1 MRLIAAAICYVI
13 HWNYDCMQLAWKVL
27 YCFFC
32 KNQQSLSHFLSLSH
46 YWVTDNISNDLVHI
60 FSPEKN
66 TDKNNDFRRPLIPMI
81 CEFLSE
87 SETVFAQ
94 LAKKSDHRSNHW
106 NQTLQFFNCTYFS
119 CQIKD
124 NNYYSIFQPLSALI
138 VDLSCFCRKKLTQSM
153 IWP

>member
-1 MRLIAAAICYVI
+1 MQNLQCLLCLVI
-13 HWNYDCMQLAWKVL
+13 FIFSPPLQLNR
-27 YCFFC
+27 CPG
-32 KNQQSLSHFLSLSH
+32 QSLSHFLSLSH
-46 YWVTDNISNDLVHI
+46 YWVTLTINPVGWSTYSDQK
-60 FSPEKN
+60 KN

-94 LAKKSDHRSNHW
+94 LPKKSDHKSKHW
-106 NQTLQFFNCTYFS
+106 NQTLHFFNYTYFS

-124 NNYYSIFQPLSALI
+124 NNYYFNFQPLSALI